1 MKPKSKKLMLSKES
15 VLVLDKD
22 SLQQAAG
29 GTVSDGCSPYPSH
42 GPCSG
47 DCGSGRKCY

>member
-15 VLVLDKD
+15 VLVLDKN
-22 SLQQAAG
+22 SLGQAAG
-29 GTVSDGCSPYPSH
+29 ASLSEGCSPYPSH

-47 DCGSGRKCY
+47 WCESGPRCY